1 MAGYEVIIGSRVEQ
15 RACAMASELANIV
28 HHARISGAESEIA
41 AARAQIVV
49 MTVPYAAQIE
59 TATSL
64 LPHLAGK
71 VLVDATVPLMPPRVS
86 RVQLPE
92 GGSAVAALQ
101 TLLGAGVKVVA
112 AFQNVSAHHLK
123 DLEHEVDCDV
133 LICGDDIE
141 ACDTV
146 IELANSM
153 GVRGIYA
160 GPVCNASAVEALT
173 SVLITINRR
182 YKVSGSGIRITGVGH
197 TSEAFT
203 KGNRH

>member
-1 MAGYEVIIGSRVEQ
+1 
-15 RACAMASELANIV
+15 MASELANIV
-28 HHARISGAESEIA
+28 RNARISGAESVTA
-41 AARAQIVV
+41 AARAQIVI

-64 LPHLAGK
+64 SPHLVGK
-71 VLVDATVPLMPPRVS
+71 VLVDATVPLMPPKVG

-101 TLLGAGVKVVA
+101 MRLGAGVKVVA

-146 IELANSM
+146 IELANSI
-153 GVRGIYA
+153 GLRGIYA

-182 YKVSGSGIRITGVGH
+182 YKVLGSGIRITGIGH
-197 TSEAFT
+197 ASEVFPEG
-203 KGNRH
+203 KVH